1 MIKAVIFDMGGVI
14 LRTVDA
20 GEREALAERLGT
32 TRRELEK
39 VLFHSPTA
47 FKSETGELS
56 VREHW
61 DQALAVFDQPPGCFE
76 RFAPDFFGGDVV
88 DPQLIEYIHS
98 LKQKYQTGLLSNA
111 WTETRETMGSRIDFD
126 ALFNVS
132 VFSAEVGL
140 RKPDERIYKL
150 ILEKMGVEAQE
161 AIFLDDFPENIA
173 AAEALGIQAVQFR
186 DVQQAIKEI
195 NQLLEN

>member
-1 MIKAVIFDMGGVI
+1 M
-14 LRTVDA
+14 
-20 GEREALAERLGT
+20 
-32 TRRELEK
+32 
-39 VLFHSPTA
+39 
-47 FKSETGELS
+47 
-56 VREHW
+56 
-61 DQALAVFDQPPGCFE
+61 AVFDQPPGCFE